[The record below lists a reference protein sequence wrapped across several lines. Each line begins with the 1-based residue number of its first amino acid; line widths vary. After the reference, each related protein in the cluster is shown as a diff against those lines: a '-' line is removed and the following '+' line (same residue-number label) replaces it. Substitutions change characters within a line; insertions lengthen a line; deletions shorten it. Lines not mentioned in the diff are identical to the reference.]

1 VTENGFEVLT
11 AKTPKEVKDVEATMK
26 ESVMIAV

>member
-1 VTENGFEVLT
+1 LT
-11 AKTPKEVKDVEATMK
+11 SKTPKEIKDVEATMK